1 MRRNG
6 VVHMQEEVGE
16 TRGEVRQETSRKV
29 AQVLADRFG
38 EVLVVVFLESIKRE
52 ISSDA
57 PGRLRRRDPLTL
69 FRKTRSKS
77 RRLEPSYFR
86 YLPRL
91 SSKVRSSAFVQSSPT
106 ISSDFRSSVIRVG
119 VGGSRSM
126 ISNRSEASQMNS
138 NRF

>member
-6 VVHMQEEVGE
+6 VVHVEEEVGE

-57 PGRLRRRDPLTL
+57 PGST
-69 FRKTRSKS
+69 
-77 RRLEPSYFR
+77 
-86 YLPRL
+86 
-91 SSKVRSSAFVQSSPT
+91 A
-106 ISSDFRSSVIRVG
+106 
-119 VGGSRSM
+119 
-126 ISNRSEASQMNS
+126 
-138 NRF
+138 